1 MFVWGLKTPVINTE
15 GEKNIERDR
24 EGTREPE

>member
-1 MFVWGLKTPVINTE
+1 VWGLKTLVINSE

-24 EGTREPE
+24 KGTREPE